1 MWGQPIQFENGRCL
15 YTFTGFREDRVDA
28 IADATLAAGGRVI
41 LAVYETQFAEHDVSK
56 IRAWASQREEPGR
69 RAPGQ
74 LMFLLE
80 P

>member
-41 LAVYETQFAEHDVSK
+41 LAVYETQFAEHDVSR
-56 IRAWASQREEPGR
+56 IRVWASQREESGR
-69 RAPGQ
+69 RAPAQ